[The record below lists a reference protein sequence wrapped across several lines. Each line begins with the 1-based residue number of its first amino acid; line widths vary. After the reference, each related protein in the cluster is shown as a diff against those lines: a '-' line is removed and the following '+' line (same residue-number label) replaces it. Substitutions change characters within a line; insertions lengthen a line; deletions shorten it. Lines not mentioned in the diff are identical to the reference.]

1 MYLSRMSA
9 DVLAD
14 RLLEAALRQ
23 CERRRV
29 ARRDGAQ
36 GAVAFERELGVDGDR
51 ARRVGQMQQAVDTRA
66 GGKRGLEFI
75 GLGRQGV
82 LHQVVQL
89 DLAEGAARLLV
100 GQHLLQADDLGRE
113 IADLLLRLVDAHQP
127 LAQVGDD
134 LAGRLLGAVE
144 PLAHDLGERLL
155 LLAQRTL
162 DPLHGLGL
170 LAERQGE
177 LLAHGLGLAAAAAG
191 SAREP
196 APGPAA
202 RRLPVTRSSG
212 YPLAPL

>member
-1 MYLSRMSA
+1 MAIEPGGLGRCSRQS
-9 DVLAD
+9 
-14 RLLEAALRQ
+14 
-23 CERRRV
+23 
-29 ARRDGAQ
+29 
-36 GAVAFERELGVDGDR
+36 
-51 ARRVGQMQQAVDTRA
+51 TRA
-66 GGKRGLEFI
+66 PEDSVALEFV
-75 GLGRQGV
+75 GRGRQGV

-89 DLAEGAARLLV
+89 HLAEGAARLLV

-113 IADLLLRLVDAHQP
+113 LADLLLRLVDADQP

-144 PLAHDLGERLL
+144 PLVDDLGQRLL

-191 SAREP
+191 QHEDQHQDQQRD
-196 APGPAA
+196 G
-202 RRLPVTRSSG
+202 RQ
-212 YPLAPL
+212 